1 MVDFAISLILMPTL
15 LGWLRPETARTPQ
28 ETWFTAPMRV
38 DSPAEVAALM
48 QAKWDLGLAGGVV
61 VANPIPAES
70 EIPAD
75 EIGAIIDRALAD
87 MDRLGIRGK
96 DATPYLLGRI
106 VEITDG
112 ASLTAN
118 IALVEHNAR
127 LGAAIARE
135 YAARQRP

>member
-1 MVDFAISLILMPTL
+1 M
-15 LGWLRPETARTPQ
+15 
-28 ETWFTAPMRV
+28 
-38 DSPAEVAALM
+38 
-48 QAKWDLGLAGGVV
+48 
-61 VANPIPAES
+61 VANPIPAEA

-75 EIGAIIDRALAD
+75 EIGAVIDRALAD
-87 MDRLGIRGK
+87 MGALGIRGK

-112 ASLTAN
+112 RSLSAN

-135 YAARQRP
+135 HAGLTSTRAVLGSTPWPPD

>member
-1 MVDFAISLILMPTL
+1 
-15 LGWLRPETARTPQ
+15 
-28 ETWFTAPMRV
+28 MRV

-48 QAKWDLGLAGGVV
+48 RAKWDLGLAGGVV
-61 VANPIPAES
+61 VANPIPAAA

-75 EIGAIIDRALAD
+75 EIGAIIDRALGD

-112 ASLTAN
+112 ASLEAN

-127 LGAAIARE
+127 LGAAIATA
-135 YAARQRP
+135 YATS